1 VFALRCVE
9 MMIVVIVLFG
19 EKENSAKT
27 KYSLRWPLAE
37 WASYPTNTRHPRH
50 GDNSTH
56 LLTRCPNMTSRDG
69 VTPSCGGCSRNDELG
84 VFDRNRIPSRP
95 GLMTLGIYN

>member
-27 KYSLRWPLAE
+27 KYSLRWPSQSGL
-37 WASYPTNTRHPRH
+37 PT
-50 GDNSTH
+50 
-56 LLTRCPNMTSRDG
+56 LQ
-69 VTPSCGGCSRNDELG
+69 
-84 VFDRNRIPSRP
+84 
-95 GLMTLGIYN
+95 TLGILGMVTIPLTC